1 MSRAIKFTLLSASI
15 LFSLACNFATNLLNQ
30 ASGSNAVNIPLMPQ
44 AKDIVSYQGWVTI
57 YHYDTT
63 ASPEDVQTF
72 YTDHYKALG
81 WEITN
86 SYPGLVSA
94 SKLGTAVKNPTN
106 LVGISGV
113 DIETTPDQSADITDV
128 QIHSIWFYHNLLDK
142 IFDMVRNG
150 NHDGN
155 DVPFMPQATD
165 TTTLQDQMTIYRFDT
180 TSASPA
186 DVQTFYTDHYKTP
199 GWLVVSSDST
209 HVEFEEDDDAEIA
222 NIEFGSDSKNK
233 SITQVE
239 VSYYVKTQSK

>member
-1 MSRAIKFTLLSASI
+1 MLRTIKFALLSAII
-15 LFSLACNFATNLLNQ
+15 LLSLACSFATNLFNQ
-30 ASGSNAVNIPLMPQ
+30 ASGGNAIDIPLMPQ
-44 AKDIVSYQGWVTI
+44 AMDIASYQGWVTI
-57 YHYDTT
+57 YHYNTT
-63 ASPEDVQTF
+63 ARPEDVQTF

-113 DIETTPDQSADITDV
+113 DIEMTPDQSADITDV

-142 IFDMVRNG
+142 IFDVVRNG

-155 DVPFMPQATD
+155 DVPLMPQATD
-165 TTTLQDQMTIYRFDT
+165 TTTRQDQMTIYRFDT
-180 TSASPA
+180 TSASSA
-186 DVQTFYTDHYKTP
+186 DIQTFYTDHYKAP

-222 NIEFGSDSKNK
+222 NIEFWSDSKNK

-239 VSYYVKTQSK
+239 VSYYVKIQSK

>member
-1 MSRAIKFTLLSASI
+1 MSRVIKFTLLSTLI
-15 LFSLACNFATNLLNQ
+15 FFSLACSFATNLFNK
-30 ASGSNAVNIPLMPQ
+30 ASGSNAIDIPLMPQ
-44 AKDIVSYQGWVTI
+44 ATDIASYQGWVTI
-57 YHYDTT
+57 YHYNTT
-63 ASPEDVQTF
+63 ARPVDVQTF

-94 SKLGTAVKNPTN
+94 SKFGTAVKNPTN
-106 LVGISGV
+106 LVGIGGV
-113 DIETTPDQSADITDV
+113 DIEMTPDQSADITYV

-142 IFDMVRNG
+142 IFDMVRIR

-155 DVPFMPQATD
+155 DVPLMPQATD
-165 TTTLQDQMTIYRFDT
+165 TTTRQDQMTIYRFDT
-180 TSASPA
+180 TSANPA
-186 DVQTFYTDHYKTP
+186 DVQTFYTDYYQAP
-199 GWLVVSSDST
+199 GWLVVSSDSA

-222 NIEFGSDSKNK
+222 NIEFGSDPKNK